1 MTDAAPLTPHSRT
14 ARKRRSVWPMVRP
27 SFPMT
32 KTTDQLLEDLA
43 TKGGAIVATGECSPL
58 EIAVARRCGDMAV
71 RDDGIGF
78 IRRSPGWVK
87 MADEGLA
94 VRAYDRAMRPRGSRS
109 NNPDHPRRDT

>member
-1 MTDAAPLTPHSRT
+1 
-14 ARKRRSVWPMVRP
+14 
-27 SFPMT
+27 MT

-43 TKGGAIVATGECSPL
+43 MKGGAIVATGNCSPL

-94 VRAYDRAMRPRGSRS
+94 VRAYDAAMNPRRSRS
-109 NNPDHPRRDT
+109 NTKMSHGSAAKTNHS

>member
-1 MTDAAPLTPHSRT
+1 
-14 ARKRRSVWPMVRP
+14 
-27 SFPMT
+27 MT

-43 TKGGAIVATGECSPL
+43 MKGGAIVATGNCSSL

-94 VRAYDRAMRPRGSRS
+94 ARAYDAAMHPRRSRS
-109 NNPDHPRRDT
+109 NTTVTDAEPSTPANTRAQSPRSV

>member
-1 MTDAAPLTPHSRT
+1 
-14 ARKRRSVWPMVRP
+14 
-27 SFPMT
+27 MT

-43 TKGGAIVATGECSPL
+43 MKGGAIVATAISSGEHSP
-58 EIAVARRCGDMAV
+58 VARRCGDMAV

-109 NNPDHPRRDT
+109 NTGDDPRAQR

>member
-1 MTDAAPLTPHSRT
+1 
-14 ARKRRSVWPMVRP
+14 
-27 SFPMT
+27 MT

-43 TKGGAIVATGECSPL
+43 MKGGAIVATGNCSPL

-71 RDDGIGF
+71 REDGIGF

-94 VRAYDRAMRPRGSRS
+94 MRCHDAAMHPRRSRS
-109 NNPDHPRRDT
+109 NIAGQTRPERSEGRCL

>member
-1 MTDAAPLTPHSRT
+1 
-14 ARKRRSVWPMVRP
+14 
-27 SFPMT
+27 MT

-109 NNPDHPRRDT
+109 NTKITNSGANKS

>member
-1 MTDAAPLTPHSRT
+1 MSTTKKLRATT
-14 ARKRRSVWPMVRP
+14 RKRRSVWTMVRP
-27 SFPMT
+27 FFPMT
-32 KTTDQLLEDLA
+32 KTIDQLLEDLA

-109 NNPDHPRRDT
+109 NKQI

>member
-1 MTDAAPLTPHSRT
+1 
-14 ARKRRSVWPMVRP
+14 
-27 SFPMT
+27 MT

-71 RDDGIGF
+71 RADGIGF

-109 NNPDHPRRDT
+109 NTPVTDAEPSTPANTRAQSPRSV

>member
-1 MTDAAPLTPHSRT
+1 MP
-14 ARKRRSVWPMVRP
+14 
-27 SFPMT
+27 

-43 TKGGAIVATGECSPL
+43 MKGGAIVATGNCSSL

-94 VRAYDRAMRPRGSRS
+94 ARAYDAAMHPRRSRS
-109 NNPDHPRRDT
+109 NIRHEPDGGKAAPKAL